1 MVLIGVIR
9 FEGYREWTESL
20 GCDREWYIQLVQAKT
35 YSVIQSFAADHD
47 GQALPLRYDIQV
59 ILLPPDQDPDLV
71 GLRDNLLNILRPYSP
86 TPVRVAFFC
95 GPVPDALERV
105 KLDEELSGSKGC
117 DPSPL
122 AVAHADV
129 NHFTKATYNNGPY
142 LPYVEIL
149 KLVSHY
155 AERLKT
161 KALIQYLG
169 GDNIAALADPKD
181 IQDVVDE
188 LTRVDG
194 VKVGVGISKSP
205 RKAFSLAAKALTTI
219 REGGRIQKYLIL
231 QEEGM

>member
-20 GCDREWYIQLVQAKT
+20 GYDREWYIQLVQAKT
-35 YSVIQSFAADHD
+35 YSVIQSFAADQE
-47 GQALPLRYDIQV
+47 GLALPLRYDIQV
-59 ILLPPDQDPDLV
+59 ILLPPDQDPTV
-71 GLRDNLLNILRPYSP
+71 VRENLLNALRPYSP
-86 TPVRVAFFC
+86 TPVRVAFLC

-105 KLDEELSGSKGC
+105 KQDEELSRGNKGC
-117 DPSPL
+117 NPSPL

-181 IQDVVDE
+181 IHEVVDE

-231 QEEGM
+231 QEEGV

>member
-1 MVLIGVIR
+1 MVLIGIIR

-20 GCDREWYIQLVQAKT
+20 GPDREWYIQLVQAKT

-47 GQALPLRYDIQV
+47 GLALPLRYDVQV
-59 ILLPPDQDPDLV
+59 IILPPYQDPVDL
-71 GLRDNLLNILRPYSP
+71 REHLLNVLRPYSP
-86 TPVRVAFFC
+86 TPVRITFLC
-95 GPVPDALERV
+95 GPVPEALERV
-105 KLDEELSGSKGC
+105 RQDEELSEGETC
-117 DPSPL
+117 DSSPL

-129 NHFTKATYNNGPY
+129 NYFTKATYHNGPY

-169 GDNIAALADPKD
+169 GDNIAALTGPKD
-181 IQDVVDE
+181 VQEVVNE
-188 LTRVDG
+188 LTRVEG
-194 VKVGVGISKSP
+194 VKVGVGISRSP

-219 REGGRIQKYLIL
+219 REGGRIRKYLIL
-231 QEEGM
+231 QEEGT